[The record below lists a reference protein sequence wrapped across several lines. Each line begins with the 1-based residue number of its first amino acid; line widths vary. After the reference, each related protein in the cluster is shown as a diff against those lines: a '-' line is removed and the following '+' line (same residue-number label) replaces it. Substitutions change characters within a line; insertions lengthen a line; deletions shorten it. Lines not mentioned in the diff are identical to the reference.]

1 MLSEGCC
8 SRLGPW
14 DPQRLCIMNTF
25 SEANGTFAIRLLK
38 ILCQNNPSK
47 NVCYS
52 PVSISSALAMVLL
65 GAKGDTAVQMSQ
77 ALGLNTEE
85 DIHQGF
91 QELLS
96 NLNKPSRKYSLR
108 MANRL
113 FAENTSKILP
123 TYKESCLQFYHS
135 ELEQLSFAKAP
146 EKSRKRINTWVSKQT
161 EGKIPELLSD
171 GSVDSETRL
180 VLVNALYF
188 KGKWH
193 QPFNKGDTRE
203 MPFKIN
209 KKEEKPVQ
217 MMYQEDTFNLAHVNE
232 VQAQVLEIPYKGL
245 ELSLLVLLPND
256 GVDLSKVE
264 NSLTF
269 EKLMAWTKPDIMKS
283 TDVEVFLPKFKL
295 QEDYDMESVFQHLGM
310 VDVFQGSKAD
320 LSGMSPER
328 DLRLSKFVHKSVVE
342 VSEEGTEAAAAS
354 SAVIEFCCACI
365 VPTFCADRPFLY
377 FIRHNK
383 TNSLLFCGRF
393 SSP

>member
-1 MLSEGCC
+1 
-8 SRLGPW
+8 
-14 DPQRLCIMNTF
+14 MNTL
-25 SEANGTFAIRLLK
+25 SEANGTFAIHVLK

-77 ALGLNTEE
+77 ALGLNPEK

-96 NLNKPSRKYSLR
+96 NLNKPSRKYLLR

-113 FAENTSKILP
+113 FAENTCKILP
-123 TYKESCLQFYHS
+123 TYKESCFQFYHS
-135 ELEQLSFAKAP
+135 ELEQLSFAKDP
-146 EKSRKRINTWVSKQT
+146 EESRKHINTWVSKQT
-161 EGKIPELLSD
+161 EGKIPELLSG
-171 GSVDSETRL
+171 GSVNSMTRL

-193 QPFNKGDTRE
+193 QPFNKEDTME
-203 MPFKIN
+203 VPFKIN
-209 KKEEKPVQ
+209 KKEERPVQ
-217 MMYQEDTFNLAHVNE
+217 MMYQEDRFNLAHVNE
-232 VQAQVLEIPYKGL
+232 VQAQVLEMPYEGL
-245 ELSLLVLLPND
+245 ELSLLVLLPDD
-256 GVDLSKVE
+256 GVDLSQVE
-264 NSLTF
+264 NGLTF
-269 EKLMAWTKPDIMKS
+269 EKLTAWTKPGFMKS

-295 QEDYDMESVFQHLGM
+295 QEDYDMESVCQHLGM
-310 VDVFQGSKAD
+310 VDVFQGSQAD

-328 DLRLSKFVHKSVVE
+328 DLCVSKCVHKSVVE
-342 VSEEGTEAAAAS
+342 VNEEGTEAAAAS
-354 SAVIEFCCACI
+354 SMIVQACCASI
-365 VPTFCADRPFLY
+365 VPTFRADHPFLF

>member
-1 MLSEGCC
+1 
-8 SRLGPW
+8 
-14 DPQRLCIMNTF
+14 MNTL
-25 SEANGTFAIRLLK
+25 SEANGTFAIQVLK

-77 ALGLNTEE
+77 ALGLNTEK

-96 NLNKPSRKYSLR
+96 NLNEPSRKYLLR

-113 FAENTSKILP
+113 FAENTCKILP

-146 EKSRKRINTWVSKQT
+146 EESRKHINTWVSKQT
-161 EGKIPELLSD
+161 EGKIPELLSG
-171 GSVDSETRL
+171 GSVNSMTRL
-180 VLVNALYF
+180 VLVNTLYF
-188 KGKWH
+188 KGKWD
-193 QPFNKGDTRE
+193 QQFNKEDTRE
-203 MPFKIN
+203 MTFKIN
-209 KKEEKPVQ
+209 KKEERPVQ
-217 MMYQEDTFNLAHVNE
+217 MMYQEDRFNHAYVKE
-232 VQAQVLEIPYKGL
+232 VQAQMLEMPYEDL

-269 EKLMAWTKPDIMKS
+269 EKLMAWTKPGFMRS

-310 VDVFQGSKAD
+310 VDVFQDSKAD

-328 DLRLSKFVHKSVVE
+328 DLCVSKCVHNSVVE
-342 VSEEGTEAAAAS
+342 VNEEGTEAAAAS
-354 SAVIEFCCACI
+354 SIIVQACCASV
-365 VPTFCADRPFLY
+365 VPTFRADHPFLF

-383 TNSLLFCGRF
+383 TNSFLFCGRF